1 MENDDYIKEKTLV
14 NMPKAIPF
22 EALDILS
29 PKAKTNICKIK
40 CNDGANGT
48 GFFCNIP
55 YEYNIILK
63 VLMTNNH
70 VLNKED
76 LSIGKK
82 IKFSINNDK
91 IFYEIEIDERKIYT
105 NENYDIT
112 IIEIKESDK
121 LDKIGFF
128 DIDDRIFNENS
139 NEIFG
144 NMQIYLLH
152 YPKGN
157 KMEYSVGLI
166 KDIDQ
171 NDNYTIRHL
180 CDSSDGSSGG
190 PIINSINFQ
199 VIGIHKGGARGAKN
213 FNLGTFLK
221 EPLEKFKNKTKSI
234 YITK

>member
-91 IFYEIEIDERKIYT
+91 TFYEIEINEKKYIQMKIM
-105 NENYDIT
+105 I
-112 IIEIKESDK
+112 
-121 LDKIGFF
+121 
-128 DIDDRIFNENS
+128 
-139 NEIFG
+139 
-144 NMQIYLLH
+144 LL
-152 YPKGN
+152 
-157 KMEYSVGLI
+157 
-166 KDIDQ
+166 
-171 NDNYTIRHL
+171 
-180 CDSSDGSSGG
+180 
-190 PIINSINFQ
+190 
-199 VIGIHKGGARGAKN
+199 
-213 FNLGTFLK
+213 
-221 EPLEKFKNKTKSI
+221 
-234 YITK
+234 